1 MDEFTYNG
9 YEHSLD
15 LTGLLSLNYLFKNGD
30 KIGLTTLYAK
40 NAMEDY
46 KLRDGYDAEDNM
58 LLGSNSIAHSYS
70 LWNTQLGGGHTL
82 HRSWDLDWKVSYG
95 MTSSNEPAAR

>member
-1 MDEFTYNG
+1 
-9 YEHSLD
+9 
-15 LTGLLSLNYLFKNGD
+15 
-30 KIGLTTLYAK
+30 
-40 NAMEDY
+40 MEDY

-95 MTSSNEPAAR
+95 MTSSNEPDRRQVMYRKGEDGSLSLFKLNRQETMRYL